1 MFDTTKDL
9 RKQSQRQKKDNDI
22 LDLTGN
28 LSQPRYVCEDCDIE
42 LLLYPQGK
50 IDNPF
55 QAGPHYICRQCH
67 IVIDTSLTKPPGMD
81 EIKPIDL
88 NPPTFTMVQEDKGD
102 SLFPKIDNYDP
113 EPDEDKWI
121 KNMGATLIS
130 KRIDVRSDF

>member
-1 MFDTTKDL
+1 
-9 RKQSQRQKKDNDI
+9 
-22 LDLTGN
+22 
-28 LSQPRYVCEDCDIE
+28 
-42 LLLYPQGK
+42 
-50 IDNPF
+50 
-55 QAGPHYICRQCH
+55 
-67 IVIDTSLTKPPGMD
+67 MD